1 MSVFEM
7 FIMVDVVIMTMLTLQ
22 KNYDLSLERA
32 RHESHT
38 DETYYNAIS
47 VTVSYNLA
55 RLCEVTH
62 EHDRAEKL
70 YKNILREHP
79 NYIDCECWWCY
90 QLYHDCHH
98 FIVFS
103 ALMLLVG

>member
-1 MSVFEM
+1 MM
-7 FIMVDVVIMTMLTLQ
+7 LMVQ
-22 KNYDLSLERA
+22 KQYDLSLERA

-79 NYIDCECWWCY
+79 NYIDCKQTGFVLPSSTAIITPSPLSPGADFRKGLKSKVC
-90 QLYHDCHH
+90 
-98 FIVFS
+98 S
-103 ALMLLVG
+103 TPRPP